1 MNSFEKEWHVRCRL
15 GNHGFDKA
23 TCSFLLEESNTL
35 QAVLTGWIKD
45 LDTETLT
52 VQWVRQ

>member
-1 MNSFEKEWHVRCRL
+1 MNSFEREQHVRCRL

-35 QAVLTGWIKD
+35 QAVLTGWMKD
-45 LDTETLT
+45 LDTERLT
-52 VQWVRQ
+52 VQWVGQ